1 MRVAF
6 VTFEYPPFVIGG
18 AGVYAAHL
26 TEELAKLGHQVVVFT
41 PAIDDT
47 EHLPYDNLKIWPVP
61 VRETIPFKALQFWI
75 HLPGEIKKAE
85 NEQEWKSKDFH
96 CSFKNDPN

>member
-26 TEELAKLGHQVVVFT
+26 TEELAKLGQ
-41 PAIDDT
+41 DWED
-47 EHLPYDNLKIWPVP
+47 
-61 VRETIPFKALQFWI
+61 
-75 HLPGEIKKAE
+75 
-85 NEQEWKSKDFH
+85 
-96 CSFKNDPN
+96 